1 MTLKIQATTAMDP
14 LEEFEM
20 AVRLAAVAAALVT
33 GIYELIEEATKEE
46 EPTDPP
52 TCRISHR
59 HPRHRN
65 NLANLP
71 IHARP
76 DSSRARYR
84 RLSGLVR
91 RTQPRA

>member
-1 MTLKIQATTAMDP
+1 MDP

-52 TCRISHR
+52 TCRISQP
-59 HPRHRN
+59 HPRHRHN
-65 NLANLP
+65 AYE
-71 IHARP
+71 RP
-76 DSSRARYR
+76 GAWW
-84 RLSGLVR
+84 LGV
-91 RTQPRA
+91 